1 MKKLLSTL
9 FALAFALNCY
19 AADVKI
25 SDLTEVTSPTTSTA
39 ASLMSMLP
47 FEILYNGKVIATVI
61 NKEDSQKIVSFMAP
75 S

>member
-1 MKKLLSTL
+1 MTQITITTL
-9 FALAFALNCY
+9 KTL
-19 AADVKI
+19 
-25 SDLTEVTSPTTSTA
+25 TA